1 MDEKTDGDRGR
12 LRLHRP
18 TFRGSAVGWGIS
30 AVCSLSWVVMVVIGV
45 ARDDRGTTVLDVL
58 FVFALVISFAVC
70 LTGTVS
76 TIRHPRPGPP
86 PNAFDRG

>member
-1 MDEKTDGDRGR
+1 MDDEKPQDRGR

-30 AVCSLSWVVMVVIGV
+30 AVVWLSCFVGSGLGMMREGSPGV
-45 ARDDRGTTVLDVL
+45 LGVL
-58 FVFALVISFAVC
+58 FLVALGLASGVC
-70 LTGTVS
+70 VTGTVS

-86 PNAFDRG
+86 ARDAP